1 MPITLEL
8 DSTLQVQ
15 TELVAQ
21 AAGLSVS
28 EWIMNL
34 LRNQIPQES
43 PRDLTTLHD
52 PLIEGLFDGASDL
65 AETSEDLLQR
75 EMTSYSGWTWK
86 TTDNL

>member
-15 TELVAQ
+15 AEMVAQ

-43 PRDLTTLHD
+43 PRDLTTFQD
-52 PLIEGLFDGASDL
+52 PLIEGLFDGATDL

-86 TTDNL
+86 TDKL